1 MREIREFAPEVLE
14 ASNLV
19 LISDGGPGQARSTL
33 AAVRALA
40 AAGYTPAVTVS
51 GRGSLA
57 AASTYCA
64 RSVMTPRAGRPG
76 YAHELRALMKR
87 GYRTLLPASDA
98 ALLALE
104 DPAAKFVDKGNLET
118 LAHEA
123 GILTPPS
130 HQFESRA
137 ELLDAADELE
147 YPLVVKP
154 NVKLTIS
161 AGQSARRVATPRELE
176 KLSIHSPVIVQP
188 YISDSLRAVCG
199 VMFNG
204 RLAAVVHQ
212 RYLRTWP
219 IDCGTASAAETTTP
233 DMLLEERLTRLLAG
247 HNGVFQ
253 AQFAGRY
260 LLDMNPRVYGSMPL
274 AVKAGANLPALLCDL
289 QRGREIDLVRGREGV
304 FYRWL
309 EGDVR
314 HAWRAVGR
322 GDMKPLAAFKML
334 KPRRGSAHSTE
345 SLRDLKPMLQRI
357 RHVVRSR

>member
-14 ASNLV
+14 SSNLV
-19 LISDGGPGQARSTL
+19 LVSDGGPGQARSTL

-40 AAGYTPAVTVS
+40 VAGYSPAVTIS

-57 AASTYCA
+57 ASSAYCT
-64 RSVMTPRAGRPG
+64 RVVRTPRAGRPG
-76 YAHELRALMKR
+76 YAQELRALMKR

-98 ALLALE
+98 ALIALE
-104 DPAAKFVDKGNLET
+104 DPAAQLVDKTNLEK

-130 HQFESRA
+130 HHFDSRA
-137 ELLDAADELE
+137 ELLEVADELE
-147 YPLVVKP
+147 YPVVVKP
-154 NVKLTIS
+154 NVKRTIS
-161 AGQSARRVATPRELE
+161 AGQSARRVASAREL
-176 KLSIHSPVIVQP
+176 KTLSIQSPVIVQP

-199 VMFNG
+199 VMYQG
-204 RLAAVVHQ
+204 QLAAVVHQ

-233 DMLLEERLTRLLAG
+233 DILLEERLARLLSN
-247 HNGVFQ
+247 HNGIFQ

-260 LLDMNPRVYGSMPL
+260 LLDMNPRVYGSLPL
-274 AVKAGANLPALLCDL
+274 AVKAGANLPAFLCDL

-314 HAWRAVGR
+314 HAWSAVKR
-322 GDMKPLAAFKML
+322 RDMKPLAAMKML
-334 KPRRGSAHSTE
+334 TPRRGGAHSTE
-345 SLRDLKPMLQRI
+345 SLRDPKPMLQRI
-357 RHVVRSR
+357 RHIVRSR